1 MRFIYCKICAHL
13 WITTT
18 NHAVHEFSVQIE
30 ELWRKAFSR
39 EHITVKSN
47 IMKKLDK
54 HLSVYQSQVVKKKG
68 NKKTNLKAWQ
78 LKHKYLFDLL
88 KSTSDPEQFDKD
100 EKQFYFDLKAGSRRM
115 AISDQVDKEYEEKKA
130 EKANEEM
137 TLISSDED
145 EKISEQSES
154 NNFNN
159 PGLMQSKL
167 RAGKV
172 QMSRCLVEAAT
183 QAEDQKQELI
193 FRDTTPIR
201 IKRNFRPDVK
211 SAIATS

>member
-1 MRFIYCKICAHL
+1 MPTYGSQLQK
-13 WITTT
+13 
-18 NHAVHEFSVQIE
+18 HAVHEFSVQNE
-30 ELWRKAFSR
+30 EFWCKAFSR
-39 EHITVKSN
+39 KHITVKSN
-47 IMKKLDK
+47 IMRKLDK
-54 HLSVYQSQVVKKKG
+54 HLSVYQSQVVTKKG
-68 NKKTNLKAWQ
+68 NKRTNLKAWQ

-154 NNFNN
+154 NNFND

-172 QMSRCLVEAAT
+172 QMSRCLVEAAI

-201 IKRNFRPDVK
+201 IKRNF
-211 SAIATS
+211 